1 MSDASDV
8 TKLRQ
13 IIAIYSVGAAA
24 QSAWSTSQPI
34 STSGILTAGSVYS
47 GGAVTA
53 MGGLTLP
60 TTFVGAVTLGGT
72 TTTVTAAACKTNSYV
87 LLTNKTAVNQGLL
100 RVAPSAG
107 SFAII
112 SANSND
118 TSLVQ
123 WMLINPA

>member
-1 MSDASDV
+1 MSAASEV
-8 TKLRQ
+8 TLFRQ
-13 IIAIYSVGAAA
+13 IIARFSVGADA

-60 TTFVGAVTLGGT
+60 TTFVGTVTLAGS
-72 TTTVTAAACKTNSYV
+72 TTTVTVAACKTTSYV

-100 RVAPSAG
+100 RVAPGAG
-107 SFAII
+107 SFVIT
-112 SANSND
+112 SASGTD
-118 TSLVQ
+118 ASVVQ